1 MTHPFVHHLAT
12 QAVNYNP
19 MQRAIS
25 AYDWQGHAV
34 RFETP
39 GELFH
44 ALHHHHVYARQ
55 AVIAAGIWLCLDHG
69 VDTQLLP
76 LTEVPLFIVE
86 LHERMLLTPQRM
98 PLLQQALQRI
108 DRGNEKCARLAC
120 ALLTDDDH
128 LTIID
133 TDGLFGST
141 IQRMLTRE
149 SEHPAVHL
157 HLNATGTIHPDT
169 TLALVCGAVND
180 DGAVIDTTT
189 VEILQQLNMRQLLR
203 YVVAPH
209 GPRNLPSPH
218 VDTSVGA
225 VVTARGIYRPDR
237 VQRFY
242 RDSDMGSD
250 IISLS

>member
-1 MTHPFVHHLAT
+1 MVHSFINHLAIQSVT
-12 QAVNYNP
+12 YDP
-19 MQRAIS
+19 IQRAIM
-25 AYDWQGHAV
+25 ACDWQGHAV

-44 ALHHHHVYARQ
+44 ALHHQHVYARQ

-69 VDTQLLP
+69 VDAQLLP
-76 LTEVPLFIVE
+76 LNEVPLFIVE
-86 LHERMLLTPQRM
+86 LHERMPLATQRM

-133 TDGLFGST
+133 HDGLFAAT
-141 IQRMLTRE
+141 MQRILTRE
-149 SEHPAVHL
+149 SEHPSVHI
-157 HLNATGTIHPDT
+157 HLSATGDIHRET
-169 TLALVCGAVND
+169 TLALVCGGIND
-180 DGAVIDTTT
+180 DGTVIDD
-189 VEILQQLNMRQLLR
+189 ISAALLQQLHMHQLPR

-209 GPRNLPSPH
+209 GPRNLPSAHPE
-218 VDTSVGA
+218 TSVSA

>member
-1 MTHPFVHHLAT
+1 
-12 QAVNYNP
+12 
-19 MQRAIS
+19 
-25 AYDWQGHAV
+25 
-34 RFETP
+34 
-39 GELFH
+39 
-44 ALHHHHVYARQ
+44 
-55 AVIAAGIWLCLDHG
+55 
-69 VDTQLLP
+69 
-76 LTEVPLFIVE
+76 
-86 LHERMLLTPQRM
+86 MLLTPQRM

>member
-1 MTHPFVHHLAT
+1 MTHAFIHHHAT
-12 QAVNYNP
+12 QVVSYNP
-19 MQRAIS
+19 IQRAIS

-44 ALHHHHVYARQ
+44 ALHHQHVYARQ
-55 AVIAAGIWLCLDHG
+55 AVIATGIWLCLDHG
-69 VDTQLLP
+69 VDVQLLP
-76 LTEVPLFIVE
+76 LAEVPLFVVE
-86 LHERMLLTPQRM
+86 LHERMLMPPQRM

-133 TDGLFGST
+133 QDGLFAAT
-141 IQRMLTRE
+141 MQRMLERE
-149 SEHPAVHL
+149 SEHPSVHVHL
-157 HLNATGTIHPDT
+157 SATNEIHLDT
-169 TLALVCGAVND
+169 TLGLVCGSIND
-180 DGAVIDTTT
+180 DGTVIDDVTATL
-189 VEILQQLNMRQLLR
+189 LQQLSMRQLPR

-218 VDTSVGA
+218 ADTSVSA